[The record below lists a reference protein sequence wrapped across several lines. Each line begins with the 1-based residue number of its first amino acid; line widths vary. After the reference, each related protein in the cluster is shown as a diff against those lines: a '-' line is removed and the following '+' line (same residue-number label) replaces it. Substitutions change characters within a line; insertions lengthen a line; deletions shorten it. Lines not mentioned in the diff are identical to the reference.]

1 MNCGKLFLFGLK
13 TFVIMRGFPNIDMS
27 RTQINVQRLDVD
39 DMNGGDHLRSVEGEQ
54 QPGLEAGQHHQHR
67 PQQPRPHP
75 GHHPLQAGGGCSC
88 QRNFAVSLSE
98 EGTSSQSESLLCLK
112 SIQTLL

>member
-54 QPGLEAGQHHQHR
+54 QPGLEGGQHHQHR

-75 GHHPLQAGGGCSC
+75 GHHPLQAGGGCTC
-88 QRNFAVSLSE
+88 
-98 EGTSSQSESLLCLK
+98 
-112 SIQTLL
+112 